1 MTLHIIFSVI
11 SMHTEEY
18 DITEL
23 VENDNV
29 VKKQLIATRSSKW

>member
-1 MTLHIIFSVI
+1 MTLNIIFSVI

-18 DITEL
+18 NITEL

-29 VKKQLIATRSSKW
+29 DKKNYSNT